1 MQQNQHGTGVGGSL
15 KAEAHRKCICIKIV
29 PSQFHLCIFF
39 FVALDGLELRSAC
52 FTLQVL

>member
-39 FVALDGLELRSAC
+39 FVALDGLELRSTC